1 MQARRLPAR
10 HGFLWLLAGAR
21 LYRANPGAMTSL
33 TLGYL
38 LILFITASVPLIGA
52 PLASLTRPFLVLM
65 VANGCQTLDRRGS
78 PGPTP
83 QELMQGL
90 LQQRPELLRLGGLY
104 LVGSLLA
111 MTLWLLLGGA
121 KDQEDMAAALAKLSV
136 LALMVEMPFWFSPM
150 LTGWGGV
157 PALKSLF
164 FSLVSVFRNW
174 PAFLVYGLTV
184 IGLSSVF
191 GAVLLGVANLLPV
204 AALGTALI
212 ILGGLAL
219 SFVVTPILLASVY
232 LSYRDVF
239 VEDA

>member
-104 LVGSLLA
+104 LVGSVLA
-111 MTLWLLLGGA
+111 MTLWLLLTSGRKWPISITWGRA
-121 KDQEDMAAALAKLSV
+121 NMICCLCYRLTWPVWMWSTRGWAG
-136 LALMVEMPFWFSPM
+136 LM
-150 LTGWGGV
+150 GCIAG
-157 PALKSLF
+157 
-164 FSLVSVFRNW
+164 R
-174 PAFLVYGLTV
+174 
-184 IGLSSVF
+184 
-191 GAVLLGVANLLPV
+191 
-204 AALGTALI
+204 GTQI
-212 ILGGLAL
+212 NC
-219 SFVVTPILLASVY
+219 
-232 LSYRDVF
+232 
-239 VEDA
+239 